1 MGTVLSYF
9 ESELHKNPTSLH
21 VKLKHFNFHF
31 IPDLLLSLAPGNN
44 ELKDQA
50 AQQALEEAAAALVSQ
65 YLVAVVV
72 TVVIAVVVIAAVIAV
87 VVVAVVITVAVV
99 LLF

>member
-1 MGTVLSYF
+1 MGTVLSYLK
-9 ESELHKNPTSLH
+9 SELHKNPTSLH
-21 VKLKHFNFHF
+21 VKLKHFIFHF

-65 YLVAVVV
+65 HHVAVVV
-72 TVVIAVVVIAAVIAV
+72 TVV
-87 VVVAVVITVAVV
+87 
-99 LLF
+99 LLLYLLL

>member
-1 MGTVLSYF
+1 MGTVLSYLK
-9 ESELHKNPTSLH
+9 SELHKNPTSLH
-21 VKLKHFNFHF
+21 VKLKQFNFHF

-65 YLVAVVV
+65 HLVAVVV
-72 TVVIAVVVIAAVIAV
+72 TVVIAVVIAAVIAV